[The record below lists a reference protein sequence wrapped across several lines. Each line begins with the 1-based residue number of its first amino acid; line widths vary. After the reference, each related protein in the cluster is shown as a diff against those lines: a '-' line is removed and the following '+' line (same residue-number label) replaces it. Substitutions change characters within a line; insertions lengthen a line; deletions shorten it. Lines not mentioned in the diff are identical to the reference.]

1 MPNLK
6 VVCILKRC
14 FFIGHR
20 DTRDE
25 VFPNL
30 LNVVRI
36 HVEMHGVREFIVGRY
51 GNFDK
56 LAAKA
61 VNQIKKSR
69 PEIILTLLCPYHP
82 GMRVVTLPKGFDSA
96 LYPFDKPVPYRLAIV
111 LANEKAIDMCDC
123 LIAYVNHPGKSKVF
137 LELATQREKKG
148 RIRITNLGHFDPK

>member
-1 MPNLK
+1 M
-6 VVCILKRC
+6 KRC

-61 VNQIKKSR
+61 VNQIKKAH
-69 PEIILTLLCPYHP
+69 PEITLTLLCPYHP
-82 GMRVVTLPKGFDSA
+82 GMRVVRLPK
-96 LYPFDKPVPYRLAIV
+96 
-111 LANEKAIDMCDC
+111 
-123 LIAYVNHPGKSKVF
+123 
-137 LELATQREKKG
+137 
-148 RIRITNLGHFDPK
+148 

>member
-1 MPNLK
+1 M
-6 VVCILKRC
+6 KRC

-61 VNQIKKSR
+61 VNQIKKAH
-69 PEIILTLLCPYHP
+69 PEITLTLLCPYHP
-82 GMRVVTLPKGFDSA
+82 GMRVVRLPKGFDSV

-123 LIAYVNHPGKSKVF
+123 LIAYVNYPGKSRDF

-148 RIRITNLGHFDPK
+148 RIRIINLGQFDPK